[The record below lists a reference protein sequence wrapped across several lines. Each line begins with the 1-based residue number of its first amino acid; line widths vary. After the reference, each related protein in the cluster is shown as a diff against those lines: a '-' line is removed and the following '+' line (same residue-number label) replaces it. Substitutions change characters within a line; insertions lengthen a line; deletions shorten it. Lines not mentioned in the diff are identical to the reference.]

1 MPRDRP
7 NASFMNF
14 RFSVLKERSKL
25 TTSRSISPL
34 PPSFLSIPTIKFYT
48 PIPAKAKVKIW
59 SNFFNALRASTET
72 DLMDEF
78 GIRKACQWAGNSA
91 ATAMKN
97 YALVRKS
104 DFQDIGTAGKSDA
117 KCAAIDA
124 SDAKCAAESAS
135 MAEQKTHKKSTI
147 ENGRS
152 LPCMTVG
159 VEGLEPPTL
168 SV

>member
-1 MPRDRP
+1 
-7 NASFMNF
+7 
-14 RFSVLKERSKL
+14 
-25 TTSRSISPL
+25 
-34 PPSFLSIPTIKFYT
+34 
-48 PIPAKAKVKIW
+48 
-59 SNFFNALRASTET
+59 
-72 DLMDEF
+72 MDEF
-78 GIRKACQWAGNSA
+78 GIRKACQWDGNSA

-104 DFQDIGTAGKSDA
+104 DFQDIGTAGK
-117 KCAAIDA
+117 

>member
-1 MPRDRP
+1 
-7 NASFMNF
+7 
-14 RFSVLKERSKL
+14 
-25 TTSRSISPL
+25 
-34 PPSFLSIPTIKFYT
+34 
-48 PIPAKAKVKIW
+48 
-59 SNFFNALRASTET
+59 
-72 DLMDEF
+72 MDEH
-78 GIRKACQWAGNSA
+78 GLRRACQWAGNSA

-104 DFQDIGTAGKSDA
+104 DFQDIGTAGKFDA

-152 LPCMTVG
+152 LPCITVG

>member
-1 MPRDRP
+1 
-7 NASFMNF
+7 
-14 RFSVLKERSKL
+14 
-25 TTSRSISPL
+25 
-34 PPSFLSIPTIKFYT
+34 
-48 PIPAKAKVKIW
+48 
-59 SNFFNALRASTET
+59 
-72 DLMDEF
+72 MDVF

-117 KCAAIDA
+117 KCAAIDTTY
-124 SDAKCAAESAS
+124 AKCTAESAS
-135 MAEQKTHKKSTI
+135 MTEQKSHKKSTI

-159 VEGLEPPTL
+159 VEGLEQSWKTRGKYCI
-168 SV
+168 SAEADAKSDA

>member
-1 MPRDRP
+1 
-7 NASFMNF
+7 
-14 RFSVLKERSKL
+14 
-25 TTSRSISPL
+25 
-34 PPSFLSIPTIKFYT
+34 
-48 PIPAKAKVKIW
+48 
-59 SNFFNALRASTET
+59 
-72 DLMDEF
+72 MDEF

-97 YALVRKS
+97 YALVRKT
-104 DFQDIGTAGKSDA
+104 DFTDARYSAVNKSDA
-117 KCAAIDA
+117 K
-124 SDAKCAAESAS
+124 SDAESAS
-135 MAEQKTHKKSTI
+135 MVEQKPHKKSTI

>member
-1 MPRDRP
+1 MGQ
-7 NASFMNF
+7 SFRM
-14 RFSVLKERSKL
+14 
-25 TTSRSISPL
+25 
-34 PPSFLSIPTIKFYT
+34 T
-48 PIPAKAKVKIW
+48 PIFSDLRENLESKSEEARKNSPYQRVRDLTVLPTLHSHSNPSTTAKKIV
-59 SNFFNALRASTET
+59 LRASTET
-72 DLMDEF
+72 DLMDAH
-78 GIRKACQWAGNSA
+78 GLRRACQWAGNSA

-135 MAEQKTHKKSTI
+135 TTEQKPHKNSTV